1 MAKARVGH
9 LEEGL
14 VGLGQV
20 EGPSRLLLQRIRAEF
35 IEMPGLSVTVW
46 QATRLWN
53 LDVRVCREVLDVLV
67 QGGFLTETRH
77 GAFRRVG
84 GVG

>member
-1 MAKARVGH
+1 MAKARVGDV
-9 LEEGL
+9 GPGS

-20 EGPSRLLLQRIRAEF
+20 EGVSRLLLQRIRAEF
-35 IEMPGLSVTVW
+35 MEMPGLSVTVW

-53 LDVRVCREVLDVLV
+53 LDEHVCRAVLDLLV
-67 QGGFLTETRH
+67 QGGFLTETRQ
-77 GAFRRVG
+77 GAFRRGG

>member
-1 MAKARVGH
+1 MAKSRVGH
-9 LEEGL
+9 VEPGS
-14 VGLGQV
+14 VGSGQV
-20 EGPSRLLLQRIRAEF
+20 EGPSRLLLQRVRAEF

-53 LDVRVCREVLDVLV
+53 LDEHVCRAVLDLLV

-84 GVG
+84 G

>member
-1 MAKARVGH
+1 
-9 LEEGL
+9 
-14 VGLGQV
+14 
-20 EGPSRLLLQRIRAEF
+20 
-35 IEMPGLSVTVW
+35 MPGLSVTVW

-53 LDVRVCREVLDVLV
+53 LDVQVCREVLDVLV